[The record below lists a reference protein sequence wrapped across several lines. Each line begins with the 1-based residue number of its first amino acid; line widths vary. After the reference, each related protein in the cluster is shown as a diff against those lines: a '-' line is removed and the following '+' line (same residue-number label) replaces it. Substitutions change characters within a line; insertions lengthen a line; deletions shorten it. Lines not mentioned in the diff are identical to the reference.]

1 MYKTKSLKKYADD
14 LAARLPAPGGGSAA
28 AVAACLG
35 VSLISMVINFTIG
48 KPKYAAF
55 ERSLIKTLD
64 ASEKLRK
71 RLMELVDLDVVA
83 YQSKDAKKA
92 LGVPLEIAHRA
103 AEAMSLCPDL
113 VVRSNRNLIS
123 DVAVAV
129 CLLESAFAAAVVNVD
144 INLKYLADAK
154 LSKKL
159 RREMA
164 KKSLRVK
171 KIRVTIEEKVN
182 AIIRG

>member
-1 MYKTKSLKKYADD
+1 
-14 LAARLPAPGGGSAA
+14 
-28 AVAACLG
+28 
-35 VSLISMVINFTIG
+35 
-48 KPKYAAF
+48 
-55 ERSLIKTLD
+55 
-64 ASEKLRK
+64 
-71 RLMELVDLDVVA
+71 
-83 YQSKDAKKA
+83 
-92 LGVPLEIAHRA
+92 
-103 AEAMSLCPDL
+103 
-113 VVRSNRNLIS
+113 
-123 DVAVAV
+123 
-129 CLLESAFAAAVVNVD
+129 LESAFAAAVVNVD